1 MTIFVVIIF
10 LTFCQRRSKNRENH
24 HSFVCSCQVSALFRH
39 VRSTQKEQLNNHI
52 VLLEPYELR
61 RYVNATSVIHEESV
75 SWCSTV
81 RNPRRVLQR
90 DLSPRR
96 WCFQGD
102 KELQI
107 KDAK

>member
-1 MTIFVVIIF
+1 MTILVVIIF

-24 HSFVCSCQVSALFRH
+24 YSFVGSCQVSAVFRH
-39 VRSTQKEQLNNHI
+39 VRSTQKEQFNYHI
-52 VLLEPYELR
+52 VLLEPYHLR

-75 SWCSTV
+75 SWCSRV
-81 RNPRRVLQR
+81 GNPRRVLQR
-90 DLSPRR
+90 DSSPRR
-96 WCFQGD
+96 CFQGD